1 MRSTL
6 QKMIEQWV
14 TRCPK
19 SGRLAGFRGDTRLAK
34 ILCPAM
40 GVLAIGWFLFRVVP
54 KPSRAAYP
62 CQRVAAGIGTGFLA
76 YLVGLLLAYTGFRFI
91 YQSLGV
97 HEHWNNAT
105 EKKYSRNL
113 GKKDGIEWIAISVE

>member
-19 SGRLAGFRGDTRLAK
+19 SGRLTGFRGDTRLAK
-34 ILCPAM
+34 ILFPAM